1 VAPFLL
7 SRLHNAEK
15 GVFMYSFKR
24 SAALAVTLLFIAT
37 PCLAEGN
44 AFKTFFQD
52 AFYGGLTGGLVGAA
66 VMAFTKKPG
75 THLDYIGYGAAGG
88 VLVGAAYG
96 AVITTRSLV
105 EVENGKVRFAVPTI
119 RPEIRDASKGQTSY
133 IARAELVRGSF

>member
-1 VAPFLL
+1 M
-7 SRLHNAEK
+7 HNL
-15 GVFMYSFKR
+15 KR
-24 SAALAVTLLFIAT
+24 SAAVAVTLLFIAT
-37 PCLAEGN
+37 PCLAAEN

-96 AVITTRSLV
+96 AVVTTRSLA
-105 EVENGKVRFAVPTI
+105 EVQDGKVKFSLPTI
-119 RPEIRDASKGQTSY
+119 RPEMREANSKGQTSI
-133 IARAELVRGSF
+133 IATAELIRGRF